1 MMAEVIDRMRYL
13 TAFAVLLILHGC
25 SSLHPP
31 KQSGPTPEPAHQ
43 ESAAVV
49 QSPIICIDPGH
60 PSEVN
65 DGRTI
70 QNGTSEVHVAWKVA
84 VELQK
89 LLEAKGYRVVMT
101 KAAEDQSVMN
111 KERALIGNRSHAA
124 LTVRLHCDSS
134 SDQGYAVYYPDR
146 QGTKD
151 GVTGPAPAVIENS
164 LRAAEAVH
172 TGMAESLRGGLR
184 DGGVRG
190 DSRTLVGSKQ
200 GALTGSIFSEIPIVT
215 VEMVVLS
222 NARDAEFIKSEAG
235 QYRMAEAIADGIG
248 RFVDESSAA
257 MSSGP
262 GK

>member
-1 MMAEVIDRMRYL
+1 MRYL
-13 TAFAVLLILHGC
+13 TAFAVLLISHGC
-25 SSLHPP
+25 SSLPPP
-31 KQSGPTPEPAHQ
+31 KQSGPAPLPAQQ

-65 DGRTI
+65 DGRTV
-70 QNGTSEVHVAWKVA
+70 QNGTSEVHIDWKVA

-101 KAAEDQSVMN
+101 KAAEDQLVMN
-111 KERALIGNRSHAA
+111 KERALVGNRAHAA
-124 LTVRLHCDSS
+124 LTVRLHCDAS
-134 SDQGYAVYYPDR
+134 SDQGYAIYYPDR

-151 GVTGPAPAVIENS
+151 GVTGPAPAVMENS
-164 LRAAEAVH
+164 LCAAEAIH
-172 TGMAESLRGGLR
+172 TGMAEALRGELK

-190 DSRTLVGSKQ
+190 DSRTLIGSKQ

-222 NARDAEFIKSEAG
+222 NAQDAEFIKSEAG
-235 QYRMAEAIADGIG
+235 QYKMAQAIAGGIE

-257 MSSGP
+257 MSRSP
-262 GK
+262 GR